1 MFIEI
6 SKNKFVNI
14 NQATII
20 EVRNFSIMFRTN
32 GKDFSFCGHKDPR
45 IPKAVLK
52 EIMTRYNEGRR
63 VITYDE
69 YQLLI
74 SEISLVFC
82 DDD

>member
-6 SKNKFVNI
+6 LKNKFVNL

-20 EVRNFSIMFRTN
+20 EVKQSIIMFRTN
-32 GKDFSFCGHKDPR
+32 RKIFSFCEHKDPR
-45 IPKAVLK
+45 VPKAVLK